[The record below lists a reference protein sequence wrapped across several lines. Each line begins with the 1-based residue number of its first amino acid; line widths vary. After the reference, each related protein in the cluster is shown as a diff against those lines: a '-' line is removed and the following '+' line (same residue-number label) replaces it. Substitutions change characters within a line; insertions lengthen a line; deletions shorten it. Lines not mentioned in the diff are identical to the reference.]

1 MTVQHPG
8 AKPMIGRY
16 SMARRATFGLAAA
29 ALTAPAVRAQSD
41 FNEPARIRMGYAPYI
56 SAGPYLIAQAKGYFR
71 RLNIEIVPTSHV
83 DGSLS
88 LPSLAAGELDV
99 TGATISA
106 GLFNLMARGLG
117 IRMFMERG
125 RETPGMGSNA
135 ILVNNELWD
144 RGFRDLAG
152 YRLARGQ
159 SIGISS
165 RGSVAQYIH
174 TIALDRAGLRPDD
187 VDWRWGMA
195 PGTSLPLMRQNRIGL
210 MNLPLPGAY
219 AAQNQGI
226 GRVATW
232 SDEIAPGM
240 VLACSVANER
250 WLRERHSAAV
260 RFCMAIMQGNR
271 EFMAAAQDGNPEI
284 LRILAAGTQLTPE
297 VIDSTRPRWTFMQI
311 DGAPNLPSIIEQQR
325 FWRERTDLLARTVP
339 EDALF
344 DSRAITEARRRM
356 ENDNPFA

>member
-1 MTVQHPG
+1 MSH
-8 AKPMIGRY
+8 
-16 SMARRATFGLAAA
+16 RATRRFLLGASTGAAVSLAA
-29 ALTAPAVRAQSD
+29 PQVRAQSNFLD
-41 FNEPARIRMGYAPYI
+41 PARIRMGYAPYI
-56 SAGPYLIAQAKGYFR
+56 SAGPYLIAEAKGYFR

-88 LPSLAAGELDV
+88 LPALAAGELDV

-117 IRMFMERG
+117 IKLFMERG

-135 ILVNNELWD
+135 ILVSNELWE
-144 RGFRDLAG
+144 RGFRNKEG

-159 SIGISS
+159 AIGISS

-174 TIALDRAGLRPDD
+174 TLGIEAAGLSVND

-195 PGTSLPLMRQNRIGL
+195 PGTSLPLLQQNRIGL

-219 AAQNQGI
+219 AAQDRGV

-232 SDEIAPGM
+232 SDELAPGM
-240 VLACSVANER
+240 VLACSLASER
-250 WLRERHSAAV
+250 FLRERHSAVV

-271 EFMAAAQDGNPEI
+271 DFMAAAQDGNPEI
-284 LRILAAGTQLTPE
+284 LRILAEGTRLTPE
-297 VIDSTRPRWTFMQI
+297 VINSTRPRWTFMQI
-311 DGAPNLPSIIEQQR
+311 DGMPNLPSIVAQQR

-339 EDALF
+339 EDQIF
-344 DSRAITEARRRM
+344 DTRAITEAWQRLQ
-356 ENDNPFA
+356 NDNPFG